1 MPDRMM
7 FVVNPAS
14 SNGKTRRRW
23 PEIKNILDTRGFDY
37 DFRWTGGPWEAA
49 EITRDS
55 LKEGFSVVV
64 AVGGDGTLNE
74 VVNGFFLVDE
84 ETRNRGSLGVISMG
98 TGSDFI
104 RTVGIPR
111 DIPGAVTR
119 LAKGNRSLLDVG
131 LARFSR
137 ADGSRGER
145 YFLNVA
151 DVGMGG
157 ETALRVNSTSKALG
171 GFLSFLWGVI
181 VSISLYKNKEMTL
194 VIDGEV
200 TWQGR
205 YVSVAMGN
213 GRFFGGGM
221 KITPQAMPADGLLDV
236 TILPDFSKPMLFWSL
251 PKVYSG
257 RHLDIEGVK
266 YTRGSKIALTSP
278 EVVLLETDGEMPG
291 QLPVEVEVLPRAL
304 QVIL

>member
-7 FVVNPAS
+7 FVVNPTS
-14 SNGKTRRRW
+14 SNGKTGRRW
-23 PEIKNILDTRGFDY
+23 PEIKNILDTRGLDY

-55 LKEGFSVVV
+55 LKGDFNVVV

-84 ETRNRGSLGVISMG
+84 ETRSRGSLGVISMG

-104 RTVGIPR
+104 RTAGIPK
-111 DIPGAVTR
+111 DLQGAVTR
-119 LAKGNRSLLDVG
+119 LEKGGRSLLDVG

-137 ADGSRGER
+137 PDGSRGER

-151 DVGMGG
+151 DVGLGG
-157 ETALRVNSTSKALG
+157 ETALRVNHTSKALG

-181 VSISLYKNKEMTL
+181 VSIFLYKNKEMTL
-194 VIDGEV
+194 VIDEEV

-205 YVSVAMGN
+205 YVTVAMGN

-221 KITPQAMPADGLLDV
+221 KIAPQAMLADGLLDV
-236 TILPDFSKPMLFWSL
+236 TILPDFSKPMLLRSL

-257 RHLDIEGVK
+257 RHLEIEGVK
-266 YTRGSKIALTSP
+266 YTRGKKISLSSP
-278 EVVLLETDGEMPG
+278 ELVLLEVDGEMPG
-291 QLPVEVEVLPRAL
+291 QLPVEVEVLPLAL
-304 QVIL
+304 RVIT